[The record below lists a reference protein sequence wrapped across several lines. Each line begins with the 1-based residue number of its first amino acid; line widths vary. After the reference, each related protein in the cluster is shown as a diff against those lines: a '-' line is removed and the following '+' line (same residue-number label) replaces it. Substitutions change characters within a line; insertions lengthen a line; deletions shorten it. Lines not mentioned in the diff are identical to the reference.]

1 MIFVLLLQLLG
12 RIEAFSFDSHKSNI
26 HRVFSSPQCMMSTP
40 FPLFRY
46 KNKKRRNQG
55 VESLF
60 SSFDDEDSIYED
72 DEDLFQ
78 SLSTSQSTSSSTTT
92 LQNEQDL
99 SGATTR
105 QFNLGYDIQISSYA
119 GALGFDE
126 VIDWEYFDN
135 PGEKERNI
143 VEPSPLDPMQPKR
156 TRSSSGSVIRIFR
169 GEFVGSA
176 ASTLRSQG
184 LEYRVLMK
192 EFSGDMAESLASAE
206 LETLGRLQS
215 DLCSELNENAKRGD
229 WDNTASSR
237 YLMGMDRGDTRKDD
251 MSLIQLMQ
259 TLSGKKNVK
268 ALPFVGI
275 LGQLNLS
282 EYQND
287 PDLDPNEWYRA
298 LGVPGPKPNSIWI
311 VYEYTG
317 LSTLSSYSQPPL
329 FRRAKMPPKKGMFG
343 NPIMPPPLPPWNVR
357 ANYVIKGV
365 LKQTL
370 EGLAQLHENGIA
382 HRSIGRSSIVLSTFE
397 LDKSIPSNIYTT
409 NAFQTTIKFSDFGFA
424 GIIAESSSDESFRR
438 RAKTFGVDVQPNQSI
453 SSIQQTNFAIAEDL
467 HAVGFVFLGVLLT
480 TLAEPPNE
488 NYQMPNTDEDALQ
501 RLLGEIFQNDIQA
514 FREYCAEEEIW
525 DKVVALLDENDQ
537 AGWEL
542 VQKLCFARE
551 RVKEEFGKDSL
562 QLITARG
569 LLSSPLFG

>member
-1 MIFVLLLQLLG
+1 
-12 RIEAFSFDSHKSNI
+12 
-26 HRVFSSPQCMMSTP
+26 
-40 FPLFRY
+40 
-46 KNKKRRNQG
+46 
-55 VESLF
+55 
-60 SSFDDEDSIYED
+60 
-72 DEDLFQ
+72 
-78 SLSTSQSTSSSTTT
+78 
-92 LQNEQDL
+92 
-99 SGATTR
+99 
-105 QFNLGYDIQISSYA
+105 
-119 GALGFDE
+119 
-126 VIDWEYFDN
+126 
-135 PGEKERNI
+135 
-143 VEPSPLDPMQPKR
+143 
-156 TRSSSGSVIRIFR
+156 
-169 GEFVGSA
+169 
-176 ASTLRSQG
+176 
-184 LEYRVLMK
+184 
-192 EFSGDMAESLASAE
+192 
-206 LETLGRLQS
+206 
-215 DLCSELNENAKRGD
+215 
-229 WDNTASSR
+229 
-237 YLMGMDRGDTRKDD
+237 
-251 MSLIQLMQ
+251 
-259 TLSGKKNVK
+259 
-268 ALPFVGI
+268 
-275 LGQLNLS
+275 
-282 EYQND
+282 
-287 PDLDPNEWYRA
+287 
-298 LGVPGPKPNSIWI
+298 
-311 VYEYTG
+311 
-317 LSTLSSYSQPPL
+317 
-329 FRRAKMPPKKGMFG
+329 
-343 NPIMPPPLPPWNVR
+343 MPPPLPPWNVR
-357 ANYVIKGV
+357 ANYVIKGI

-424 GIIAESSSDESFRR
+424 GSIAESSSDESFRR